1 MGLSDLRCDQCGKQ
15 PAAVRYTQ
23 VEGGHIRKGHLC
35 AACAR
40 ARGLLEIAPVHADKS
55 LVCAQCGLAFAD
67 FQQQGR
73 LGCPAC
79 YVAFAAE
86 MLPLLR
92 QIHGHVEHTGK
103 SPGGN
108 LPGAGQRRQIDDL
121 RLALDEAVRGE
132 DYERAATLRDE
143 IRALDEAPPGAQSE
157 GDGPAGKTPPQEAR

>member
-23 VEGGHIRKGHLC
+23 VDSGHIRKGHLC

-40 ARGLLEIAPVHADKS
+40 ARGLLEIAPVPGDKS
-55 LVCAQCGLAFAD
+55 LVCGECGLAFAD

-79 YVAFAAE
+79 YTAFAAE

-103 SPGGN
+103 NSGGSP
-108 LPGAGQRRQIDDL
+108 PVAGERRQIDDL
-121 RLALDEAVRGE
+121 RLALDEAVRSE

-143 IRALDEAPPGAQSE
+143 IRALEQAPPAALSE
-157 GDGPAGKTPPQEAR
+157 GPGPAGKTPPQEAR